1 MDTISFSCL
10 LLLSRLQSTFETQ
23 TEINSLCRHTAC
35 AAYLLE
41 QGADAFAV
49 DKAQRRSAI
58 HYAVLGPQP
67 GVLKMLVS
75 DDAKIHTEDGRM
87 PLRDVRVH
95 DMSGQCRYGSMQQ
108 SRHPRIT
115 VLSALWQ

>member
-1 MDTISFSCL
+1 MRL
-10 LLLSRLQSTFETQ
+10 LCDALELRTCTA
-23 TEINSLCRHTAC
+23 CRHADC
-35 AAYLLE
+35 AQYLLG

-58 HYAVLGPQP
+58 HYAVMSPQP
-67 GVLKMLVS
+67 DVLQMLVS

-95 DMSGQCRYGSMQQ
+95 DMSGQCRWAELPASCPSTATLTPCLQVQHADSY
-108 SRHPRIT
+108 
-115 VLSALWQ
+115 ACN

>member
-1 MDTISFSCL
+1 MGISS
-10 LLLSRLQSTFETQ
+10 LSVKKPLMKMVS
-23 TEINSLCRHTAC
+23 CRHTDC

-49 DKAQRRSAI
+49 DKAHRRSAI

-67 GVLKMLVS
+67 DALRMLVS

-95 DMSGQCRYGSMQQ
+95 DMSGQCRW
-108 SRHPRIT
+108 RPIVHTDP
-115 VLSALWQ
+115 

>member
-1 MDTISFSCL
+1 MKTKLSNSSPASQIQVPQSALPVLISWL
-10 LLLSRLQSTFETQ
+10 PVH
-23 TEINSLCRHTAC
+23 CRHMPCT
-35 AAYLLE
+35 AYLLE

-67 GVLKMLVS
+67 DVLRFLVS
-75 DDAKIHTEDGRM
+75 DDAKIHTEDGIV

-95 DMSGQCRYGSMQQ
+95 DMSGQCR
-108 SRHPRIT
+108 
-115 VLSALWQ
+115 

>member
-1 MDTISFSCL
+1 MP
-10 LLLSRLQSTFETQ
+10 
-23 TEINSLCRHTAC
+23 C

-67 GVLKMLVS
+67 DVLRFLVS
-75 DDAKIHTEDGRM
+75 DDAKIHTEDGIV

-95 DMSGQCRYGSMQQ
+95 DMSGQCR
-108 SRHPRIT
+108 
-115 VLSALWQ
+115 

>member
-1 MDTISFSCL
+1 MHA
-10 LLLSRLQSTFETQ
+10 
-23 TEINSLCRHTAC
+23 CRHTDC
-35 AAYLLE
+35 AQYLLG

-58 HYAVLGPQP
+58 HYAVMSPQP
-67 GVLKMLVS
+67 DVLQMLVS

-95 DMSGQCRYGSMQQ
+95 DMSGQCRWAESTA
-108 SRHPRIT
+108 S
-115 VLSALWQ
+115 SAGAAAPTPCLHGQHVDPQA